1 MNRLELT
8 KQLAAAGISDKAVTF
23 SFANDKYCLIQR
35 GADWVVLFN
44 ERGVETYFRKFQT
57 EDEAC
62 AHVFDL
68 LSKSGGYHL
77 R

>member
-8 KQLAAAGISDKAVTF
+8 KQLAAAGVSDKAVTF
-23 SFANDKYCLIQR
+23 SFANDKYCVIQR
-35 GADWVVLFN
+35 GTDWLVLFN
-44 ERGVETYFRKFQT
+44 ERGVETYCQKFKT

-62 AHVFDL
+62 THVFEI
-68 LSKSGGYHL
+68 LSRSGGGY